1 MSDEISI
8 DDAAGLLAGNEDS
21 QPDNL
26 KEQANELLAEP
37 ETDNEEPV
45 ETTDEPQEEF
55 DAPDEDQPVTE
66 EAEEPDPVEIQPIE
80 PPASMTAAEKEA
92 FQALPHE
99 QQEVF
104 ANRERAR
111 TADIRRSQNE
121 IADQKKL
128 LQEEKAALEQEREQY
143 LSAIPQPT
151 PPDEALLEDDPME
164 YLRQQ
169 RKYDNDLNAHKAA
182 QGELVKAQSQ
192 RQEQAKLQYDTWLQG
207 EQEKLAEMLP
217 EYVDE
222 AKGPTIKKQVAEYA
236 MKNGY
241 TADQLSMAGASDVNL
256 IYKAMQY
263 DMGKKSAAKAKVAP
277 VPKMQKPGS
286 SKSKSEISA
295 KMRQE
300 QVRKLDKSGSIEDA
314 LALMGR

>member
-8 DDAAGLLAGNEDS
+8 DDAAGLLAGAEDA
-21 QPDNL
+21 QPDL

-45 ETTDEPQEEF
+45 DAEEPQEEF

-66 EAEEPDPVEIQPIE
+66 EAEEDDPVEIQPIE
-80 PPASMTAAEKEA
+80 PPASWTAAEKEA
-92 FQALPHE
+92 FHTLPHE
-99 QQEVF
+99 QQEVL
-104 ANRERAR
+104 ANRERVR
-111 TADIRRSQNE
+111 TADIRRIQNE
-121 IADQKKL
+121 TAEQKKFL
-128 LQEEKAALEQEREQY
+128 EQEKAALEQEREQY

-151 PPDEALLEDDPME
+151 PPEESLLEDDPME

-169 RKYDNDLNAHKAA
+169 RKYDNDMNAHKEA
-182 QGELVKAQSQ
+182 QGELAKTHQQ
-192 RQEQAKLQYDTWLQG
+192 KQEQARLQYDTWLQG

-277 VPKMQKPGS
+277 VPKMQKPGT
-286 SKSKSEISA
+286 SKSKAEIST
-295 KMRQE
+295 KMREE
-300 QVRKLDKSGSIEDA
+300 QVRKLEKSGSIDDA